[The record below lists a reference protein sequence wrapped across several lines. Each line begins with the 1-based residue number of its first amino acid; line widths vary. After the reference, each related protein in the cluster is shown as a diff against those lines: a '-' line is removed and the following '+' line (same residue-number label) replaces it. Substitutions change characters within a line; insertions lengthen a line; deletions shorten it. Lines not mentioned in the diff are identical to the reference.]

1 MRLSAFI
8 ALTLALLGNSATSQ
22 TNDSMGD
29 GRSGDIEFSSFW
41 PRGHHELGQATFDRK
56 PVPVRGQ
63 LLLPPGT
70 AKVPAVVIGHTVG
83 GVQPFLFH
91 RWAKALNE
99 AGYAAFVVD
108 SFGPRGMGS
117 MHTSSAVEINGA
129 YLIADAFSALRVL
142 ATHPRIDA
150 GRVAFIGF
158 SMGGGTAPYVVQER
172 FRRAVLGDSPLRFAA
187 AVGHYPHCHYNFI
200 ENQPSPVPLFLF
212 LAEKDD
218 WTPAEQCQQYGK
230 LLLERGYKVN
240 VRVYEGANHGYD
252 EDRSST
258 TIANANS
265 MGNCDPLLINLD
277 APSFAPQY
285 LKTGAPVV
293 PGGDLRATALA
304 VRNWGLS
311 CNRRGA
317 TSGVSAG
324 GGDRRVDA
332 VRDTLS
338 ALQKTFSP

>member
-1 MRLSAFI
+1 MRFTVFV
-8 ALTLALLGNSATSQ
+8 ALVLVLLGNGAAAQ
-22 TNDSMGD
+22 TGDNLGD
-29 GRSGDIEFSSFW
+29 GRGGDIEFTSFW

-56 PVPVRGQ
+56 PLPVRGQ
-63 LLLPPGT
+63 LSLPPG
-70 AKVPAVVIGHTVG
+70 AGKVPAVVIGHTVG
-83 GVQPFLFH
+83 GVQPYLFH

-99 AGYAAFVVD
+99 AGFAALVVD

-117 MHTSSAVEINGA
+117 MVASTALEINGA

-150 GRVAFIGF
+150 GRIAFIGF
-158 SMGGGTAPYVVQER
+158 SMGGGTAPYLIQER

-200 ENQPSPVPLFLF
+200 ENQPSPIPLFLF

-218 WTPAEQCQQYGK
+218 WTPAQQCMQYGK
-230 LLLERGYKVN
+230 LLAERGYKVS
-240 VRVYEGANHGYD
+240 VKVYEGANHGYD
-252 EDRSST
+252 EDRSS
-258 TIANANS
+258 IAIPSANS

-277 APSFAPQY
+277 ALPFAPQY
-285 LKTGAPVV
+285 LRTGAPVV
-293 PGGDLRATALA
+293 PGGDMRAT
-304 VRNWGLS
+304 VTGVQNWARS

-324 GGDRRVDA
+324 GGDRRADA
-332 VRDTLS
+332 VRDTIT
-338 ALQKTFSP
+338 ALQKSFSP

>member
-1 MRLSAFI
+1 MRFTVFV
-8 ALTLALLGNSATSQ
+8 ALVLVLLGNGAAAQ
-22 TNDSMGD
+22 TGDNLGD
-29 GRSGDIEFSSFW
+29 GRGGDIEFTSFW

-56 PVPVRGQ
+56 PLPVRGQ
-63 LLLPPGT
+63 LSLPPG
-70 AKVPAVVIGHTVG
+70 AGKVPAVVIGHTVG
-83 GVQPFLFH
+83 GVQPYLFH

-99 AGYAAFVVD
+99 AGFAALVVD

-117 MHTSSAVEINGA
+117 MVASTALEINGA

-150 GRVAFIGF
+150 GRIAFIGF
-158 SMGGGTAPYVVQER
+158 SMGGGTAPYLIQER

-218 WTPAEQCQQYGK
+218 WTPAQQCMQYGK
-230 LLLERGYKVN
+230 LLAERGYKVS
-240 VRVYEGANHGYD
+240 VKVYEGANHGYD
-252 EDRSST
+252 EDRSS
-258 TIANANS
+258 IAIPSANS

-277 APSFAPQY
+277 ALPFAPQY
-285 LKTGAPVV
+285 LRTGAPVV
-293 PGGDLRATALA
+293 PGGDMRAT
-304 VRNWGLS
+304 VTGVQNWARS

-324 GGDRRVDA
+324 GGDRRADA
-332 VRDTLS
+332 VRDTIT
-338 ALQKTFSP
+338 ALQKSFSP

>member
-1 MRLSAFI
+1 MRFTVFV
-8 ALTLALLGNSATSQ
+8 ALVLVLLGNGAAAQ
-22 TNDSMGD
+22 TGDNLGD
-29 GRSGDIEFSSFW
+29 GRGGNIEFTSFW

-56 PVPVRGQ
+56 PLPVRGQ
-63 LLLPPGT
+63 LSLPPG
-70 AKVPAVVIGHTVG
+70 AGKVPAVVIGHTVG
-83 GVQPFLFH
+83 GVQPYLFH

-99 AGYAAFVVD
+99 AGFAALVVD

-117 MHTSSAVEINGA
+117 MVASTALEINGA

-150 GRVAFIGF
+150 GRIAFIGF
-158 SMGGGTAPYVVQER
+158 SMGGGTAPYLIQER

-218 WTPAEQCQQYGK
+218 WTPAQQCMQYGK
-230 LLLERGYKVN
+230 LLAERGYKVS
-240 VRVYEGANHGYD
+240 VKVYEGANHGYD
-252 EDRSST
+252 EDRSS
-258 TIANANS
+258 IAIPSANS

-277 APSFAPQY
+277 ALPFAPQY
-285 LKTGAPVV
+285 LRTGAPVV
-293 PGGDLRATALA
+293 PGGDMRAT
-304 VRNWGLS
+304 VTGVQNWARS

-324 GGDRRVDA
+324 GGDRRADA
-332 VRDTLS
+332 VRDTIT
-338 ALQKTFSP
+338 ALQKSFSP

>member
-1 MRLSAFI
+1 M
-8 ALTLALLGNSATSQ
+8 LALLGNSVTAQTS
-22 TNDSMGD
+22 DSLSD
-29 GRSGDIEFSSFW
+29 GRNGDIEFTSFW

-63 LLLPPGT
+63 LLMPPGT

-91 RWAKALNE
+91 RWSKALND

-187 AVGHYPHCHYNFI
+187 AVGHYPNCHYNFI

-218 WTPAEQCQQYGK
+218 WTPAEHCQQYAK
-230 LLLERGYKVN
+230 VLEARAYKVT
-240 VRVYEGANHGYD
+240 VKVYEGANHGYD

-258 TIANANS
+258 TIPNANS

-277 APSFAPQY
+277 AVPFAPQY
-285 LKTGAPVV
+285 LRTGAPVV
-293 PGGDLRATALA
+293 PAGDMRATVTGLQ
-304 VRNWGLS
+304 NWGRS

-317 TSGVSAG
+317 TSGVTAG